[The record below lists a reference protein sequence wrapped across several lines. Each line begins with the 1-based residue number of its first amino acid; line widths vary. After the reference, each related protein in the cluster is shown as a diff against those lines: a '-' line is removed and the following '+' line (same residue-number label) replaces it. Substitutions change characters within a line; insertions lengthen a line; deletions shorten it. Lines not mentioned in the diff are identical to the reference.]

1 MKYGDETLD
10 LSGRDVTLAR
20 AISRI
25 TPAPIINLVVGT
37 IMSIS
42 SSDRLG
48 PILTPSTSILL
59 CLIFMVVLPV
69 APILVEAYRG
79 KVDLD
84 VSRQEVRTKF
94 FAYAIFFYLIA
105 FSSYYLADAQVMI
118 NLSAAYITVTTGVM
132 LVNRISKVSVH
143 GAGVGGPG
151 TALMVEYG
159 FLAAPIIPV
168 WILVVW
174 SRTVLKQHT
183 LTQSLSG
190 VLLASVIT
198 LLTYYT
204 LFMLG

>member
-37 IMSIS
+37 IMSIA

-94 FAYAIFFYLIA
+94 FAYAILFYLIA

-151 TALMVEYG
+151 TALMIEYG

-190 VLLASVIT
+190 VLLAAVIT
-198 LLTYYT
+198 LLTYCT
-204 LFMLG
+204 LFTLG